1 MNKATDAV
9 IDIKEKINA
18 SLKQLNG
25 ARKNRGVADTPLEP
39 VDLRTAAHVLAIK
52 RVADV
57 TLARGI
63 WP

>member
-1 MNKATDAV
+1 MRSTLAIDA
-9 IDIKEKINA
+9 K
-18 SLKQLNG
+18 
-25 ARKNRGVADTPLEP
+25 RGVANTPLVP